1 MAHMVNL
8 PMCLWSLSL
17 GDISLYNWSLS
28 NLSQVLHLFIKC
40 TKIITEL
47 HNVSII
53 IHNTKIKQNLS
64 VKCSHK
70 LLLCWWIASFR
81 WRGTF
86 DMLFLIGPLV
96 SAWKT
101 WLHDIISFLKLWFQP
116 VQHEL
121 LPLCQ
126 LLLLKLTILKVR
138 VDWLLFFSLMV
149 SDA

>member
-8 PMCLWSLSL
+8 PTCLWYLSL
-17 GDISLYNWSLS
+17 WAVSLYSWSLS
-28 NLSQVLHLFIKC
+28 NLSQVLHLFIMC

-70 LLLCWWIASFR
+70 LLLWWWIASFR
-81 WRGTF
+81 WRGTYAIPYRTPCISLKN
-86 DMLFLIGPLV
+86 MVAWHHLLFKTMISNSTTWALAIM
-96 SAWKT
+96 SAVIVKT
-101 WLHDIISFLKLWFQP
+101 NHFKSKGW
-116 VQHEL
+116 
-121 LPLCQ
+121 
-126 LLLLKLTILKVR
+126 LLLL
-138 VDWLLFFSLMV
+138 FSLMV